1 MSHTISQ
8 RRSLARRNQ
17 TVNPK
22 ANRHHQFAIPAWYL
36 TPGPPIQFSG
46 RFAFTRSRQWRE
58 LLDLRQYP
66 GSHSRCPS
74 REEEHT
80 VDLHLAVCD
89 HLLDLSLLLEVLE
102 ALACE
107 RAVDLESV
115 DEGGDGNEAVRL
127 DVLVELVGSG
137 LVKEDGVLGL
147 VLNCDAKPRQSIV
160 VASIQHRKN
169 SLTLSL
175 GPLLLLLLS
184 TSIGGSHFE
193 CMCG

>member
-1 MSHTISQ
+1 
-8 RRSLARRNQ
+8 
-17 TVNPK
+17 
-22 ANRHHQFAIPAWYL
+22 
-36 TPGPPIQFSG
+36 
-46 RFAFTRSRQWRE
+46 
-58 LLDLRQYP
+58 
-66 GSHSRCPS
+66 
-74 REEEHT
+74 
-80 VDLHLAVCD
+80 VCD

-137 LVKEDGVLGL
+137 FVKEDGVLGL